1 VACWPGIKRSD
12 IFPANTRMLMAP
24 AISIADF
31 AISQYSFLSHSPSF
45 VPGTALFIITP
56 IAMTRK
62 ESIKA
67 SASTEKSGLGLRVN
81 ELEGSEQEEESA
93 NDISE

>member
-1 VACWPGIKRSD
+1 
-12 IFPANTRMLMAP
+12 
-24 AISIADF
+24 
-31 AISQYSFLSHSPSF
+31 
-45 VPGTALFIITP
+45 
-56 IAMTRK
+56 MTRK